1 MGKADTVMIVGAG
14 PAGLEAAR
22 TVADLGKRAMLIET
36 KDQLGGTPY
45 ASYAS
50 LTPDLQETEHAMEHM
65 LDAVR
70 NNPAVDVRLNTRVVK
85 SEGKLGAFHVT
96 LESSNGVQSVEE
108 VGAIVV
114 ATGFQHFDPGR
125 ETQMYGYY
133 EYDDVITLVDA
144 EKMFKE
150 GKIVRPSTGL
160 PPERVAFI
168 QCVGSRD
175 RQIGNKYCSKVCC
188 GIASKQSIEI
198 KRMLPNAK
206 VFIFYIDMRM
216 YGFWEDQIYWK
227 AQEEYK
233 VNYIRGIVTEII
245 RKGDKLLIK
254 GEDTTMG
261 RPMEV
266 LMDLVILSVGMEPS
280 KGTVEMSRI
289 FQIPREDHGF
299 LQVVGGP
306 LDTVS
311 TPVPGI
317 FVAGAA
323 AGPKDIEDSVS
334 MGAAAA
340 AKAVG
345 ILNRLA
351 LEV

>member
-1 MGKADTVMIVGAG
+1 MAKADTVLIVGAG

-22 TVADLGKRAMLIET
+22 TVSDLGKRAILVEA
-36 KDQLGGTPY
+36 KAELGGTPY
-45 ASYAS
+45 ASYAT
-50 LTPDLQETEHAMEHM
+50 LTPDLQETEHSMKHM
-65 LDAVR
+65 LDAVQ
-70 NNPAVDVRLNTRVVK
+70 NNPAVDVRMNTRIVN
-85 SEGKLGAFHVT
+85 SEGELGSFHVSLSRDGT
-96 LESSNGVQSVEE
+96 ETVEE

-150 GKIVRPSTGL
+150 GKVVRPSTSQ
-160 PPERVAFI
+160 PPEKVAFI

-198 KRMLPNAK
+198 KRMLPNSK

-245 RKGDKLLIK
+245 KKGDKLLVK

-280 KGTVEMSRI
+280 KGTIEMSRI
-289 FQIPREDHGF
+289 FQIPREEHGF

-306 LDTVS
+306 LNTVS

-345 ILNRLA
+345 VLNRLT
-351 LEV
+351 LQV

>member
-1 MGKADTVMIVGAG
+1 MAKADTVLIVGAG

-22 TVADLGKRAMLIET
+22 TVAELGKRAMLIET

-45 ASYAS
+45 AYYAT
-50 LTPDLQETEHAMEHM
+50 LTPDLQETEHSMQEI
-65 LDAVR
+65 LDAVEHHS
-70 NNPAVDVRLNTRVVK
+70 AVDVRLNTRVVH
-85 SEGKLGAFHVT
+85 SEGSLGAFHVT
-96 LESSNGVQSVEE
+96 LDRDGAQTVEE

-144 EKMFKE
+144 EKMFKD
-150 GKIVRPSTGL
+150 GNIVRPSTGL

-289 FQIPREDHGF
+289 FQIPREEHGF
-299 LQVVGGP
+299 LQVIGGP
-306 LDTVS
+306 LNTVS

-334 MGAAAA
+334 MGASAA

-345 ILNRLA
+345 ALKRLE
-351 LEV
+351 LEVR